1 MSDTSTLRLRIF
13 DGSRQLFAAPANF
26 LIRIVDGN
34 QKEQVSK
41 FFPNNDLTFPDL
53 PFFDNFGDRY
63 TVLVSLDGHKD
74 AGFFP
79 VKLSN
84 TQATT
89 LDIMMI
95 PNNPGFSF
103 VNARWNAV
111 SAAYPFLASDVD
123 NATGAA
129 RYDGLI
135 ENSEKVVA
143 CMLNLCEAMSQ
154 INLQHGTPLDY
165 LKQICWTVDSIPAPA
180 QDRFFAWCD
189 VELFN
194 QVQTAARA
202 GLFAEENAPQL
213 FHPGATHSWKQI
225 QFGEANVQLT
235 FHEDSKRVID
245 GVNCI
250 IVEPDIDY
258 YKDPG
263 AHTLLEVFPNGLEHS
278 LTNPAEVYVLRWMAG
293 QHAGIPEFA
302 PLYSIT

>member
-95 PNNPGFSF
+95 RTIRG
-103 VNARWNAV
+103 
-111 SAAYPFLASDVD
+111 SAL
-123 NATGAA
+123 
-129 RYDGLI
+129 
-135 ENSEKVVA
+135 
-143 CMLNLCEAMSQ
+143 
-154 INLQHGTPLDY
+154 
-165 LKQICWTVDSIPAPA
+165 
-180 QDRFFAWCD
+180 
-189 VELFN
+189 
-194 QVQTAARA
+194 
-202 GLFAEENAPQL
+202 
-213 FHPGATHSWKQI
+213 
-225 QFGEANVQLT
+225 
-235 FHEDSKRVID
+235 
-245 GVNCI
+245 
-250 IVEPDIDY
+250 
-258 YKDPG
+258 
-263 AHTLLEVFPNGLEHS
+263 
-278 LTNPAEVYVLRWMAG
+278 
-293 QHAGIPEFA
+293 
-302 PLYSIT
+302 